1 MSKTL
6 YFIRFL
12 TFVCTLFIVHDS
24 YGYEQRNL
32 LLQHA
37 KLSDIQRWV
46 SSDKSWVSYP
56 KYADREGWNKLTGA
70 FKDKIVAGGEKYLRY
85 EWKVVKATDFLAFDR
100 QGSRSA
106 MQNPI
111 SANIEA
117 LSSLIIAELS
127 EGKGRFL
134 DQIINGIWLFSEMS
148 SWVYSAHLP
157 SFQHSRSSLPD
168 NSGHVIDLCAAD
180 LGALLSW
187 TYYFF
192 KDSFDK
198 VHPAIAPRLRNT
210 LKERI
215 LDPYMQ
221 RSDFSW
227 QAFNLKPGGIV
238 NNWNPWCNFNVLTCL
253 LLLEDD
259 PDKLAVG
266 VYRTMTSVDK
276 FINYN
281 KEDGACEEGPS
292 YWGHAAGKM
301 YDYLQLLSYA
311 TDGRVNL
318 FKEPIIKNLGEYISR
333 SYVGG
338 GWVVNF
344 ADASAKVDVDMSIIY
359 QYGAAVESLEMQQFA
374 AYLYERNNKIY
385 TVKVGRDLFRALEG
399 LTFFPNLKKATA
411 ALPEAAATAYP
422 ETEFYYL
429 KNNKIFL
436 AAKGGFNNESH
447 NHNDVG
453 TFSLY
458 VQYIPFFID
467 IGVGTYTGKT
477 FSKDRYSIWTM
488 QSAYH
493 NLPRINGYD
502 QAHGAMYK
510 SSSPTFKEREK
521 EFSLDISKAYPE
533 AAGINAWKRLYRL
546 KQDKLYIIEQYDLE
560 NPTVKNEI
568 NFMTWATPVLKKE
581 GEIFLHADDADVKM
595 KFDPKVFEAHI
606 DEIVIDDNKLESIW
620 GKKVFR
626 VVLKNK
632 TLNKKGKH
640 AFEIEVI

>member
-1 MSKTL
+1 MSRTI

-12 TFVCTLFIVHDS
+12 AFLCTSFTIHVS
-24 YGYEQRNL
+24 YGYEERNL
-32 LLQHA
+32 LQQHA
-37 KLSDIQRWV
+37 NLSDIQQWILP
-46 SSDKSWVSYP
+46 DQSWIPYP
-56 KYADREGWNKLTGA
+56 KYTDREGWNKLTGA

-134 DQIINGIWLFSEMS
+134 DQIINGVWLFSEMS

-157 SFQHSRSSLPD
+157 SFQRSRSSLPD
-168 NSGHVIDLCAAD
+168 NDGHVIDLCASD
-180 LGALLSW
+180 LGSLLAW
-187 TYYFF
+187 THYFF

-198 VHPAIAPRLRNT
+198 VHTAIAPRLKNT

-227 QAFNLKPGGIV
+227 QAFHLQPGAIV
-238 NNWNPWCNFNVLTCL
+238 NNWNPWCNFNVLTCF

-259 PDKLAVG
+259 PDRLASG
-266 VYRTMTSVDK
+266 VYRTMVSVDK

-311 TDGRVNL
+311 TDGKVNL
-318 FKEPIIKNLGEYISR
+318 FEESIIKNMGEYISR
-333 SYVGG
+333 SYVGK

-344 ADASAKVDVDMSIIY
+344 ADASAKVDVDMSLIY
-359 QYGAAVESLEMQQFA
+359 QYGTVVESLEMQQFA
-374 AYLYERNNKIY
+374 AYLYERNNKQLTIR
-385 TVKVGRDLFRALEG
+385 VGRDLFRAMEG
-399 LTFFPNLKKATA
+399 LLSYPLLKDTPA
-411 ALPEAAATAYP
+411 ALPQATATSYP
-422 ETEFYYL
+422 ETEFFYL
-429 KNNKIFL
+429 KNRDMFL
-436 AAKGGFNNESH
+436 ATKGGYNNESH

-458 VQYIPFFID
+458 VQHIPFFID
-467 IGVGTYTGKT
+467 VGVGTYTGKT
-477 FSKDRYSIWTM
+477 FSKDRYTIWTM

-493 NLPRINGYD
+493 NLPKINGHD
-502 QAHGAMYK
+502 QAYGAKYK
-510 SSSPTFKEREK
+510 SNSPSFKGPEK
-521 EFSLDISKAYPE
+521 EFSLDISQAYPE
-533 AAGINAWKRLYRL
+533 AAGINEWTRHYRL
-546 KQDKLYIIEQYDLE
+546 KEDKLHIVEQYDIQ

-568 NFMTWATPVLKKE
+568 NFMTWAMPVIKKS
-581 GEIFLHADDADVKM
+581 GEILLNRDGVTVKM
-595 KFDPKVFEAHI
+595 KFDHKSFDADIEEI
-606 DEIVIDDNKLESIW
+606 DIDDRRLGNIW
-620 GKKVFR
+620 GEKIFR
-626 VVLKNK
+626 IVLKSKSLKNK
-632 TLNKKGKH
+632 GKH
-640 AFEIEVI
+640 TFEIETL